1 MTFDEIYRQYFNKIY
16 QRCLYALF
24 FDEKLAYQVTQDVFV
39 LLWKRCPSIPKE
51 KVEGWLRKTAKHK
64 IYKLRASH
72 AKAKRILSLDQEN
85 TPSNMPAGDMVDQ
98 IIDEKVIRNTELYA
112 QQVYVRLKPEEIAL
126 AEYIRQGRHY
136 REIAELMGLT
146 EGAVSMRVTRLRR
159 KVEKIVREIIASI
172 L

>member
-1 MTFDEIYRQYFNKIY
+1 MTFEEIYRQYFNKIY

-24 FDEKLAYQVTQDVFV
+24 FDEKLAYQITQDVFV
-39 LLWKRCPSIPKE
+39 LLWKRWGSIPKS
-51 KVEGWLRKTAKHK
+51 KIEGWLRKTAKHK
-64 IYKLRASH
+64 IYKLCASH
-72 AKAKRILSLDQEN
+72 ARAQRILSLDQEN
-85 TPSNMPAGDMVDQ
+85 TPGNMQADMVDQ
-98 IIDEKVIRNTELYA
+98 IIDEKVIRNTDLYA
-112 QQVYVRLKPEEIAL
+112 QQVYVRLKPDEIAL

-136 REIAELMGLT
+136 CEIAELMGLT